1 MQKKCE
7 WSKKDIQ
14 ALKTLAGSMSSSE
27 IAKILSRT
35 MVSVENKARRL
46 GISLKINNAHSV
58 IDYEVSDERRTHSAP
73 EIREALDYVKR
84 TQDLFMSYKIPF
96 VKSPKKGKKVQ
107 QEEDVLLLWSDMHA
121 GMINKAPGSNVVT
134 YNDEI
139 RKIELNN
146 FYKGVLRLKELYE
159 PNIKLRK
166 LYIASLGDNATNDRI
181 FDGQQFEISMPMGEQ
196 LMEYKLDKTWFINKM
211 LEVFEEVIDIEICGN
226 HGRSTTNRTA
236 APVQNNFEW
245 LLGKQLQD
253 KFAGVDRVKII
264 VPNDYCYTLDIRGHK
279 YLLQH
284 GHEFRGC
291 ASTSI
296 ERAAKDIVTL
306 SGKEVHHDV
315 ICIGHFHEVNKKQ
328 IGANSTLL
336 VNGCWIYKDSYAY
349 YKLRKF
355 STAKQLFIRVSNK
368 LPISGYNEIDLLWG
382 HKFKK

>member
-1 MQKKCE
+1 MSKTD
-7 WSKKDIQ
+7 WTKKDVK
-14 ALKTLAGSMSSSE
+14 ALKNLAGTMSGFE

-35 MVSVENKARRL
+35 IVSVENKARRL
-46 GISLKINNAHSV
+46 GVSLKVVPSQTTLNYNLS
-58 IDYEVSDERRTHSAP
+58 SERCVRKAAELSEAANY
-73 EIREALDYVKR
+73 IRE
-84 TQDLFMSYKIPF
+84 TQKLFMNYKIPY
-96 VKSPKKGKKVQ
+96 VKPPKKKKCQ
-107 QEEDVLLLWSDMHA
+107 QEEDVLLLWSDMHT
-121 GMINKAPGSNVVT
+121 GMVNRAPGSNLIT

-146 FYKGVLRLKELYE
+146 LYRGVLRLKELYE

-196 LMEYKLDKTWFINKM
+196 LMEYKLDKTWFILKM
-211 LEVFEEVIDIEICGN
+211 LEIFDEVEDIEICGN
-226 HGRSTTNRTA
+226 HGRTTTNRTA
-236 APVQNNFEW
+236 EPVQNNFEW
-245 LLGKQLQD
+245 LLGKQLQE
-253 KFAGVDRVKII
+253 KFADVKRVKIV

-306 SGKEVHHDV
+306 GGKEMQHDV

-328 IGANSTLL
+328 IGVNSTLL
-336 VNGCWIYKDSYAY
+336 INGCWIYKDSYAY
-349 YKLRKF
+349 HRLRKF

-368 LPISGYNEIDLLWG
+368 CPISGYNEIDLLWG